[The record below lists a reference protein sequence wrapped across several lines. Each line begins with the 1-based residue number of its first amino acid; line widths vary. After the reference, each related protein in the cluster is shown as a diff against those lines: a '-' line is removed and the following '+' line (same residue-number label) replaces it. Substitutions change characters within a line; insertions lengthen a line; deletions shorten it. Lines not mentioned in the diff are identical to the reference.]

1 MPAGS
6 LLTLLDDIATILDD
20 VSILTTCSPLRVN
33 GVRAHGNRAAPRIGE
48 HSDRIRAEF
57 GL

>member
-20 VSILTTCSPLRVN
+20 VSILTKKAAAKISPLFFMMVDLRGFVK
-33 GVRAHGNRAAPRIGE
+33 I
-48 HSDRIRAEF
+48 
-57 GL
+57 L